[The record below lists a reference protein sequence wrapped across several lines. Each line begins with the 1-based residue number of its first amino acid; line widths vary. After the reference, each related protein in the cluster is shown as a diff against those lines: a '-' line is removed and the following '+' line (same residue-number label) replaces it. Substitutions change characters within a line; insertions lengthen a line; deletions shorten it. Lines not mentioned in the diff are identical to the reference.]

1 MSETQKSHKHKGWYR
16 KDGKKVSTKEK
27 HSETYDNETYKYIK
41 EGNHLRD
48 GQGRQRVPAG
58 KGDASRVGKGGG
70 FRENYDEI
78 DWGKK

>member
-1 MSETQKSHKHKGWYR
+1 MAKDHFI

-41 EGNHLRD
+41 EGNHQQD
-48 GQGRQRVPAG
+48 AQGRQRVPAG
-58 KGDASRVGKGGG
+58 KGDADRTDGQGS

-78 DWGKK
+78 DWKK